1 MSDEEREGAQAEEE
15 EERPTADPEG
25 RHPQP
30 DPGEQTASDPSPES
44 QEARAELPDPPPPSR
59 ISADDPSRP
68 ESHGSPEAASRRE
81 PGESD
86 APAEPETEGEPDTTV
101 IRTVNL
107 RKEYS
112 GVTALK
118 GIDLVVEE
126 GDLFGFIGP
135 NGAGKTT
142 TIKILT
148 TLLEPTSGDAFVG
161 GYSVWDRK
169 DEIRGLIG
177 YMPDSF
183 GVYRDM
189 KVTEYLHFFA
199 AAYGVPASE
208 RDGLVKGLLEL
219 TDLTYKRDALIDTL
233 SRGMQQRLG
242 LARTLVHDPR
252 VLILDEPASGL
263 DPRARV
269 EIREI
274 LLQLKQMG
282 KTILLSSHILS
293 ELAEIC
299 NKVAIIERGEM
310 VAQGTIGEIMGM
322 VEDRSL
328 VMLGV
333 DKPEQ
338 AMTLLR
344 GHPAVEALE
353 YFEDQRLIRVDL
365 LGEQPDVAWLPEM
378 MIEHN
383 LKVDYLNREQL
394 TLEEVFMKLTK
405 GLVA

>member
-1 MSDEEREGAQAEEE
+1 MNDEDKVVEETDEAPADSTETEEALEAEEPVEAE
-15 EERPTADPEG
+15 EPEG
-25 RHPQP
+25 
-30 DPGEQTASDPSPES
+30 PE
-44 QEARAELPDPPPPSR
+44 PM
-59 ISADDPSRP
+59 
-68 ESHGSPEAASRRE
+68 
-81 PGESD
+81 
-86 APAEPETEGEPDTTV
+86 

-107 RKEYS
+107 RKEYA

-118 GIDLVVEE
+118 GIDLRVEK

-148 TLLEPTSGDAFVG
+148 TLLEPTSGDAYVG
-161 GYSVWDRK
+161 GHSVWDRK

-189 KVTEYLHFFA
+189 KVDEYLMFFA
-199 AAYGVPASE
+199 AAYGVPGKE
-208 RDGLVKGLLEL
+208 REGLVQGLLEL
-219 TDLTYKRDALIDTL
+219 TDLTYKKSALIDTL

-242 LARTLVHDPR
+242 LARTLVHDPA

-274 LLQLKQMG
+274 LLELKRMG

-299 NKVAIIERGEM
+299 NKIAIIERGEM
-310 VAQGTIGEIMGM
+310 VAQGTVEEIMAR

-333 DKPEQ
+333 DHPRR
-338 AMTLLR
+338 AMTLLK
-344 GHPAVEALE
+344 GHEAVEGLDFIEAENLV
-353 YFEDQRLIRVDL
+353 RVDL
-365 LGEQPDVAWLPEM
+365 YGAEPDVSWLPAM
-378 MIEHN
+378 MIEHG
-383 LKVDYLNREQL
+383 LKVDYVNREQL

-405 GLVA
+405 GLVQ

>member
-1 MSDEEREGAQAEEE
+1 MMSDEERKDATPAETDEE
-15 EERPTADPEG
+15 DRPTSDPEAE
-25 RHPQP
+25 PMAAPP
-30 DPGEQTASDPSPES
+30 DPEAQPE
-44 QEARAELPDPPPPSR
+44 P
-59 ISADDPSRP
+59 
-68 ESHGSPEAASRRE
+68 
-81 PGESD
+81 PGEAVHPD
-86 APAEPETEGEPDTTV
+86 GAEAV

-161 GYSVWDRK
+161 GFSVWDRK

-199 AAYGVPASE
+199 AAYGVPSSE

-219 TDLTYKRDALIDTL
+219 TDLAYKKDALIDTL

-242 LARTLVHDPR
+242 LARTLVHDPQ
-252 VLILDEPASGL
+252 VVILDEPASGL
-263 DPRARV
+263 DPRARI

-274 LLQLKQMG
+274 LMELQGMG

-310 VAQGTIGEIMGM
+310 VAQGTLDEIMAM

-338 AMTLLR
+338 AMTLLK
-344 GHPAVEALE
+344 GHPAVEGVE
-353 YFEDQRLIRVDL
+353 YFEDQRLVRVDL
-365 LGEQPDVAWLPEM
+365 LGDQPDVSWLPEM
-378 MIEHN
+378 MIQHN
-383 LKVDYLNREQL
+383 LRVDYLNREQL

-405 GLVA
+405 GLVQ